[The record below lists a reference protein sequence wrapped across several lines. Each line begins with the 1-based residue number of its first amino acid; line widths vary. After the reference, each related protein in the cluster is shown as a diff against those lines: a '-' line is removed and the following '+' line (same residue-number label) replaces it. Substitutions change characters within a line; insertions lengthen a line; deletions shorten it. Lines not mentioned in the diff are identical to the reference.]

1 MLDHLWSLLDTHY
14 SEMVEIRRYLH
25 MHPEVSFK
33 EVKTASYIV
42 NYYEKLGVDVRSNV
56 GGCCQQLVTKFCVC
70 TH

>member
-42 NYYEKLGVDVRSNV
+42 NYYEILGVDV
-56 GGCCQQLVTKFCVC
+56 GQM
-70 TH
+70 